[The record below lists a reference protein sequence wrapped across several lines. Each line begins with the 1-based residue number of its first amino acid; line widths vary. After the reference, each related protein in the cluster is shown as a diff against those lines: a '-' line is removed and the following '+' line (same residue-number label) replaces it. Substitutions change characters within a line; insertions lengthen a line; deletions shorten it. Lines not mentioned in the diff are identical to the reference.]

1 MAPEAMDLEAAW
13 HNFDGNRELLA
24 EAIDIY
30 FTEVP
35 AMVAEVGEAC
45 QARDLARV
53 ERASH
58 RLRGAL
64 ALFCASE
71 AVATARQLEEL
82 ALEGDESGT
91 LRAHADLGRALANL
105 NRTLAGLRQE
115 LLAAPPGA
123 PFPRR

>member
-1 MAPEAMDLEAAW
+1 MAPEAMDLDAAW
-13 HNFDGNRELLA
+13 QNFDGNRELLA

-30 FTEVP
+30 FSEVP
-35 AMVAEVGEAC
+35 TMMAEVSEAC
-45 QARDLARV
+45 EARELARV

-71 AVATARQLEEL
+71 AVAAAQQLENL
-82 ALEGDESGT
+82 ALEGDEPGT
-91 LRAHADLGRALANL
+91 LGAHDDLGRALANL
-105 NRTLAGLRQE
+105 NRALAGLRQE